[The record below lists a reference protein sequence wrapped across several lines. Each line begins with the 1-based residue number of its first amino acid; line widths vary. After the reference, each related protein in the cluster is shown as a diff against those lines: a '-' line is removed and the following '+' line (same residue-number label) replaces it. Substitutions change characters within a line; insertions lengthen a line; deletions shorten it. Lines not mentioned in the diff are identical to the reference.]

1 MKNITVSV
9 NDEIYRRAR
18 RKAAEHNTSVSQL
31 VAEYLRSL
39 SKDEELRAER
49 NKRLDELFAA
59 QDRRGKRKPLGH
71 LKREEIYRRGLR

>member
-31 VAEYLRSL
+31 VAEYLRTL

-49 NKRLDELFAA
+49 NKRLEELFAA
-59 QDRRGKRKPLGH
+59 QDRRSKRKPAGR